1 MGQTKIGMLYGAKIP
16 KGVDLWGAHEEG
28 ALGRWVQDHEYH
40 SIEWPQDSD
49 IVGAWVAVDGAENGE
64 LDLCAST
71 TALVTVLGC
80 KQFKAAK
87 KRWEKFAAFAAKQ
100 GVTFD
105 KPELWFALTEVA

>member
-1 MGQTKIGMLYGAKIP
+1 MLYGAKIP
-16 KGVDLWGAHEEG
+16 KGVDVWGEKEDGVLA
-28 ALGRWVQDHEYH
+28 RWTCVDGYN
-40 SIEWPQDSD
+40 SVCWPQDSD
-49 IVGAWVAVDGAENGE
+49 IVGAWVAVDCAGIVE
-64 LDLCAST
+64 LDLSAGA
-71 TALVTVLGC
+71 TALATVLAC